1 MRGWRRALFLTSVRA
16 VTVARLIA
24 VNFLIR
30 VAAAA
35 SGQLFVFLIADR
47 LGDRVGVGSFMV
59 GLLAASF
66 FVTELVGAPIAG
78 GIADRIGQLRVL
90 RLGPAFGAASA
101 ALAAVVVTVSG
112 GSPAVVVVLLGA
124 RLMEGSSAACAV
136 PTTLVLLSRLTAG
149 DATRRTRVMGQFEI
163 SSLIGMIAGFGVAGV
178 GYDALGAGA
187 FLLLPP
193 LYGVAW
199 WLVPRRA
206 AAVDRAKGT
215 PSPGRSLKRLA
226 AMPGAVAFGVAWL
239 AINAV
244 VGLWLQYAPFL
255 FKLPAGT
262 STQRLVGGYT
272 GSEIGLIFGA
282 FGLVFLTGLAAWSL
296 WGGRLPRRASLVIA
310 LTGMLGVVATLA
322 WVNHGA
328 PRAVLVLTGLFV
340 LVESG
345 FTVVA
350 FAHLADLTEHMD
362 EARGAALGVYSL
374 LLGLGQLGGSTIGA
388 PFAATWQM
396 DGVLLATALLA
407 LTSLVG
413 VLAMGSRKRSPASES
428 REA

>member
-1 MRGWRRALFLTSVRA
+1 V
-16 VTVARLIA
+16 
-24 VNFLIR
+24 
-30 VAAAA
+30 
-35 SGQLFVFLIADR
+35 VF
-47 LGDRVGVGSFMV
+47 
-59 GLLAASF
+59 
-66 FVTELVGAPIAG
+66 
-78 GIADRIGQLRVL
+78 
-90 RLGPAFGAASA
+90 
-101 ALAAVVVTVSG
+101 
-112 GSPAVVVVLLGA
+112 VLLGA

-149 DATRRTRVMGQFEI
+149 DAIRRTRVMGQFEI

-178 GYDALGAGA
+178 GYDELGAVA

-193 LYGVAW
+193 LYGIAW

-206 AAVDRAKGT
+206 DAVDRADGA
-215 PSPGRSLKRLA
+215 PSAGRSLRRLA
-226 AMPGAVAFGVAWL
+226 AIPGAVAFGVAWL

-255 FKLPAGT
+255 LKLPAGT

-272 GSEIGLIFGA
+272 GSEIGVIFGA
-282 FGLVFLTGLAAWSL
+282 FGLVFLTGLAAWSF
-296 WGGRLPRRASLVIA
+296 WGGKLPRRFSLATA
-310 LTGMLGVVATLA
+310 LAGMLGVVFTLA
-322 WVNHGA
+322 LVNHGA

-388 PFAATWQM
+388 PFAAKWQM
-396 DGVLLATALLA
+396 DGLLLATALLA

-413 VLAMGSRKRSPASES
+413 VLAMESKRSSASES
-428 REA
+428 GKA